1 MSAAVCIFCGARR
14 GNDPVLVEQVQ
25 QLARDLAKQ
34 GITLVYGGGAVGLM
48 GVAAD
53 AALAAGGKVVGV
65 IPGFLDKREIVHPDL
80 TQTIRVNN
88 LFDRKTKMI
97 ELSDAFIT
105 LPGGMGTFD
114 ELLEVLTWQ
123 QLGQLDKPI
132 GLFNYQGYFEPFIQ
146 MLTKAESAGFYDMD
160 YFQQVVIND
169 QVSELNKHIL
179 ARI

>member
-1 MSAAVCIFCGARR
+1 MSTAVCIFCGARR
-14 GNDPVLVEQVQ
+14 GNDPVLVQQVQ
-25 QLARDLAKQ
+25 QLARDLAQQ

-88 LFDRKTKMI
+88 LFERKTKMI

-132 GLFNYQGYFEPFIQ
+132 GLFNYQDYFEPFIQ

-160 YFQQVVIND
+160 YFQQVVVND
-169 QVSELNKHIL
+169 QVSELSKYIL